1 MQLLQIIIKSNKLHS
16 IKIKIMGQQ
25 KDWSID
31 EIQNVWKLVSKLH
44 DGQKYG
50 GFNEGDRVEYLNH
63 IGSVVFEVLNA
74 LRLTENMNADLA
86 IKCAMLH
93 DTIEDTE
100 IKYEKVMELF
110 GNDVA
115 SGVLAL
121 TKNDKIED
129 SSEKMMDSLRRIKQQ
144 PKEVWAVKMAD
155 RISNLYQPPFYWNDD
170 KKLYYITEAEIIHN
184 ELKEGNEYLANRLK
198 LKINEYHR
206 FLSSNQVI

>member
-1 MQLLQIIIKSNKLHS
+1 MQ
-16 IKIKIMGQQ
+16 QQ

-31 EIQNVWKLVSKLH
+31 EIQDIWQLVSKLH

-50 GFNEGDRVEYLNH
+50 GFNEGERVEYINH

-74 LRLTENMNADLA
+74 VRYTENINTDLA

-100 IKYEKVMELF
+100 INFEKVIEIF
-110 GNDVA
+110 GNQVA

-121 TKNDKIED
+121 TKDDKIEN
-129 SSEKMMDSLRRIKQQ
+129 SSEKMLDSLRRIKQQ
-144 PKEVWAVKMAD
+144 PIEVWAVKMAD

-170 KKLYYITEAEIIHN
+170 KKLNYIAEAEIIYN
-184 ELKEGNEYLANRLK
+184 ELKDGNEYLANRLK
-198 LKINEYHR
+198 VKINEYQR
-206 FLSSNQVI
+206 FLSSNQLI

>member
-1 MQLLQIIIKSNKLHS
+1 MQ
-16 IKIKIMGQQ
+16 QQ

-50 GFNEGDRVEYLNH
+50 GFNEGEKVEYLNH
-63 IGSVVFEVLNA
+63 IGGVVFEIINA
-74 LRLTENMNADLA
+74 ARFTENMNVDLA

-100 IKYEKVMELF
+100 MKYEKVIDLF
-110 GNDVA
+110 GNKVA

-121 TKNDKIED
+121 TKDDKIGD

-144 PKEVWAVKMAD
+144 PIEVWAVKMAD
-155 RISNLYQPPFYWNDD
+155 RISNLYEPPFYWNDD
-170 KKLYYITEAEIIHN
+170 KKLKYIAEAEILHN
-184 ELKEGNEYLANRLK
+184 ELKDGNEYLANRLK

-206 FLSSNQVI
+206 FLSSNQVV